1 MNEPFLLVL
10 DLFKLEYNK
19 INFFKIEDGFR
30 WQEEEKWRKQLS
42 Q

>member
-1 MNEPFLLVL
+1 ML
-10 DLFKLEYNK
+10 DYGVQATSK